1 MHIKNYVLHDV
12 MIDVLHAVPSPTV
25 SLAPLSS
32 EPHTVGGVFSLRCQV
47 TVSRHVDTP
56 TSVDITWLRNGGSI
70 SASSPD
76 ARVAISD
83 TTVTGG
89 LTYQS
94 TLTIRDLS
102 ISMDSNIGYSCQAI
116 ARSDPESSFILN
128 SPSASSSVYTLQISS
143 TYVKLIDSH
152 VYCRVFTS
160 SVYYSEFPLTVVTI
174 SVTVTPSQIS
184 VIDVPPHNSINLNCM
199 ATTPTTTSAMISFT
213 WSKSALG
220 SPSSTVLIHDGAS
233 VIIVTSGNTSAL
245 STSESQSGGY
255 VYNCSAAVGDS
266 EPTFD
271 TATVNVRG
279 VLTYM

>member
-1 MHIKNYVLHDV
+1 M
-12 MIDVLHAVPSPTV
+12 
-25 SLAPLSS
+25 
-32 EPHTVGGVFSLRCQV
+32 GGVFSLRCQV

-76 ARVAISD
+76 ARIAISD
-83 TTVTGG
+83 TTATGG

-152 VYCRVFTS
+152 IFIAGYLYLALM
-160 SVYYSEFPLTVVTI
+160 YYFEFPLVVVTI

-184 VIDVPPHNSINLNCM
+184 VIDAPPHNSINLNCM

-220 SPSSTVLIHDGAS
+220 SSSSTVLTHDGAS
-233 VIIVTSGNTSAL
+233 VVIVTSGNTSAL

-266 EPTFD
+266 EPAFD

-279 VLTYM
+279 LHACCLQSRLFA